1 MRIHVA
7 PLRFSTGS
15 NENFPEPS
23 AEILGLP
30 SNPNN
35 WIPLIDTSIPADTR
49 IPATAQWVTSYF
61 RHGDLSTRD
70 PDVLSWVV
78 PSIVQPPSIFNMSFS
93 QFDDIV
99 DLGAGSST
107 DYSLLINFS
116 TQLHTNYR
124 GAIFNATIKASMPKM
139 KNWHIAGER
148 SVAFGPYGLFLVEG
162 DNDAA
167 GGGFINF
174 KTISGV
180 NHFVRFRQF
189 CRRPSHLLILDSMG

>member
-1 MRIHVA
+1 M
-7 PLRFSTGS
+7 
-15 NENFPEPS
+15 
-23 AEILGLP
+23 P